1 MRYFNN
7 LPLVATT
14 DVNNNAILVNN
25 LLSRNYFLPDLLK
38 NYVLF
43 YDYQIKEGDTPEN
56 IAYRYYGDVYSYWM
70 VLYANNIIDQESQ
83 WPLTSQQF
91 ELYLNDKYAT
101 VSGNNAI
108 AYTLSTVHHYE
119 KIIYTGS
126 SEEPSQQSI
135 TINIDKSTYDSLQD
149 SDNEKVVSGIK
160 YFTRI
165 RKNAVS
171 IYDYELGVNESKRNI
186 NLLKKEYA
194 SDAEKQ
200 FQDLMS
206 Q

>member
-7 LPLVATT
+7 LPLIATN
-14 DVNNNAILVNN
+14 DLNNNAILVNN
-25 LLSRNYFLPDLLK
+25 LMSRNYFLPDLLK

-43 YDYQIKEGDTPEN
+43 YDYDIKEGDTPEN
-56 IAYRYYGDVYSYWM
+56 ISHRYYGDVYSYWM
-70 VLYANNIIDQESQ
+70 VLYANNIISPESE
-83 WPLTSQQF
+83 WPLTSNQF
-91 ELYLNDKYAT
+91 QLYLEDKYAA

-108 AYTLSTVHHYE
+108 AYALSTVHHYE
-119 KIIYTGS
+119 KIIYSGNNDAD
-126 SEEPSQQSI
+126 SQQSI
-135 TINIDKSTYDSLQD
+135 SITIDEETYNALQE
-149 SDNEKVVSGIK
+149 SDIEKYSYGTK
-160 YFTRI
+160 YYIRT

-171 IYDYELGVNESKRNI
+171 IYDYELSVNESKRKI

-194 SDAEKQ
+194 SDAERQ